1 MKALA
6 IGILMWMQANCN
18 APGVHPEHNYC
29 NLNWNHSVPEI
40 VVLPRKQ
47 LVREFRKNRGQV
59 PGGYNTIRGFYVH
72 EGKERFTIYM
82 LDQDYS
88 QILYQAD
95 LVHELS
101 HYIQDKNDLITIY
114 CPPNYEIPTYLM
126 QLHYYRKKTGGD
138 ARARMIDEYKK
149 NTCNT
154 LY

>member
-40 VVLPRKQ
+40 VIMPQRQ

-59 PGGYNTIRGFYVH
+59 PGGYDTIRGFYVH
-72 EGKERFTIYM
+72 EGNERFTIYM

-88 QILYQAD
+88 EILNQAD
-95 LVHELS
+95 LLHELS
-101 HYIQDKNDLITIY
+101 HYIQDRNGDITD
-114 CPPNYEIPTYLM
+114 CPPHYEVPTYLM
-126 QLHYYRKKTGGD
+126 QLHFYKKKTGGD
-138 ARARMIDEYKK
+138 ATAGMIGAYKR
-149 NTCNT
+149 NSCNT
-154 LY
+154 LYK